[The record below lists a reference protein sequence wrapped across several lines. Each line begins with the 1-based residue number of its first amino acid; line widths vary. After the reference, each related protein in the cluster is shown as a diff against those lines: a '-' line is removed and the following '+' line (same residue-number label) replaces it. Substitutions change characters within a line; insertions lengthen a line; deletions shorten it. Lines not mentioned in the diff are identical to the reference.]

1 MVLHF
6 EATGFGYFF
15 ILQLAYSLFSLPRSK
30 MPIRLRHIIVFVLF
44 ASFVLPACKKD
55 KPIPGKT
62 PKTTVL
68 LPKISVG
75 QLDSFLID
83 QHRQAAQP
91 AYAIAIVYKGK
102 TIYRKFNGQLH
113 GNKGGGKVDGESI
126 FRLGSVSKG
135 FSGILAAML
144 ADKGLIH
151 LNDPVSK
158 YIPQLTL
165 KSSVPGDSL
174 RLWHILAHTT
184 GLTEHAFSNLIEM
197 GKSKDLLIKALNELK
212 PRDVTGQDY
221 AYQNAAFS
229 LIEEVIEEV
238 TGLSY
243 SDALDAFIF
252 KRLGMQHA
260 SSDFA
265 SVAQNAHFVWPQHA
279 GGALRDLDT
288 TYYNTPSAGGINA
301 SLSDMELWL
310 TAVMGFKTDQINRSA
325 LQLAFEPRVST
336 AYDDKYFNFWPGVTD
351 SKYGLGWRI
360 LTMNNKTLM
369 FHGGQVSH
377 YRAEI
382 AFDPSLGLGV
392 VAMFSEPC
400 FLSNHI
406 VPAVFE
412 KVTIH

>member
-1 MVLHF
+1 MMPKKLNITFLYLFLLVLS
-6 EATGFGYFF
+6 TTW
-15 ILQLAYSLFSLPRSK
+15 S
-30 MPIRLRHIIVFVLF
+30 
-44 ASFVLPACKKD
+44 CKKGE
-55 KPIPGKT
+55 PIQVNKNQSP
-62 PKTTVL
+62 VL

-75 QLDSFLID
+75 QLDSFLLD
-83 QHRQAAQP
+83 QHRQTSQP
-91 AYAIAIVYKGK
+91 AYAIAVVYKDK
-102 TIYRKFNGQLH
+102 TIYRRFNGQLH
-113 GNKGGGKVDGESI
+113 GNKGGGQVNGESI
-126 FRLGSVSKG
+126 FRLGSLSKG

-151 LNDPVSK
+151 LNDPVAK

-165 KSSVPGDSL
+165 TSSVPGDSL

-184 GLTEHAFSNLIEM
+184 GLTEHAYSNLIEM

-212 PRDVTGQDY
+212 PRDITGQDY

-229 LIEEVIEEV
+229 LIEEVIASV

-243 SDALDAFIF
+243 QDALDAFIF
-252 KRLGMQHA
+252 KRLHMHHA

-265 SVAQNAHFVWPQHA
+265 SVAHNDHFVWPQHA

-301 SLSDMELWL
+301 SLSDMESWL
-310 TAVMGFKTDQINRSA
+310 SAMMGFKTDQISASA
-325 LQLAFEPRVST
+325 LALAFEPRVST

-360 LTMNNKTLM
+360 LTLNNRTLM

-382 AFDPSLGLGV
+382 AFDPALHLGV
-392 VAMFSEPC
+392 VALFSEPC

-406 VPAVFE
+406 VPSVFD
-412 KVTIH
+412 KVKVH

>member
-1 MVLHF
+1 MPNHRSHITLVILL
-6 EATGFGYFF
+6 FF
-15 ILQLAYSLFSLPRSK
+15 LVIQ
-30 MPIRLRHIIVFVLF
+30 
-44 ASFVLPACKKD
+44 ACKEGGPVQDEKHRQ
-55 KPIPGKT
+55 P
-62 PKTTVL
+62 VVS
-68 LPKISVG
+68 PKISLG

-83 QHRQAAQP
+83 QHRQASQP
-91 AYAIAIVYKGK
+91 AYAIAIVYRDQ

-144 ADKGLIH
+144 ADKGLIN
-151 LNDPVSK
+151 LNDPVSR

-165 KSSVPGDSL
+165 SSSVPGDSL

-184 GLTEHAFSNLIEM
+184 GLTEHAYSNLIEM

-229 LIEEVIEEV
+229 LIEEVIAAV

-243 SDALDAFIF
+243 NDALDAFIF
-252 KRLGMQHA
+252 KRLQMANA

-265 SVAQNAHFVWPQHA
+265 SVGRNAHFVWPQHA

-301 SLSDMELWL
+301 SLSDMEAWL
-310 TAVMGFKTDQINRSA
+310 PAIMGFKTDQIPASA
-325 LQLAFEPRVST
+325 LSLAFEPRVST
-336 AYDDKYFNFWPGVTD
+336 TYDDKYFNFWPGVTD

-360 LTMNNKTLM
+360 LTMNNRTLM

-382 AFDPSLGLGV
+382 AFDPALDLGV
-392 VAMFSEPC
+392 VALFSEPC
-400 FLSNHI
+400 YLSNHI
-406 VPAVFE
+406 VPAVFD
-412 KVTIH
+412 KVKIH